1 MVNAKVIWKSI
12 GISVMA
18 SLMIAAVVWGYKM
31 TPTATPCVSMDYT
44 IADREERLYLSET
57 ELNQLLRTED
67 LYPVGRPID
76 RISLHRIEKAIA
88 HHPMVR
94 TAECYITPRNEVHV
108 RLTQRI
114 PLLRVQVPTDAYFV
128 DTDRRVMPVRAAVQ
142 DEVLLVTGNAGVQ
155 LASGALANFAIW
167 LQDNSYW
174 RSRIKRVHVLN
185 PHMLVLHLADAQVPP
200 VVLGNLIGYDRKLSK
215 LRTFLENGTEETAGK
230 HYAELDIRFRGQV
243 IGRKDNH

>member
-1 MVNAKVIWKSI
+1 MVNGKIIAKSI
-12 GISVMA
+12 GVGVV
-18 SLMIAAVVWGYKM
+18 AAILVAAIVWGYKM
-31 TPTATPCVSMDYT
+31 TPTSLPCVSLDYT
-44 IADREERLYLSET
+44 IADREERLYLSEA
-57 ELNQLLRTED
+57 ELNQLLRTEN

-76 RISLHRIEKAIA
+76 RISLHRIEKAVA

-94 TAECYITPRNEVHV
+94 TAECYLTPRNEVHV

-114 PLLRVQVPTDAYFV
+114 PLLRVQVATDSYFV

-142 DEVLLVTGNAGVQ
+142 DEVLLVTGNAGIQ

-174 RSRIKRVHVLN
+174 RNRIQRVHVVN
-185 PHMLVLHLADAQVPP
+185 PHMLVLHMSDAQIPP
-200 VVLGNLIGYDRKLSK
+200 VVLGNLTGYNRKLTK

-230 HYAELDIRFRGQV
+230 AYTELDIRFHGQV
-243 IGRKDNH
+243 IGRK